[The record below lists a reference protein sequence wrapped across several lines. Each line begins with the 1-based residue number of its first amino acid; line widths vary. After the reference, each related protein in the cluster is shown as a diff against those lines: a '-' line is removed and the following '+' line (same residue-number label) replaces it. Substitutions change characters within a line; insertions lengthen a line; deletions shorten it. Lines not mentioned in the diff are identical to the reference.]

1 MSEYDDVKYGWSAFY
16 HRFEILC
23 EINEVSPQTV
33 SEQTGISAASISL
46 WRKAWYGDENEDL
59 DEDLDKDKDIYA
71 GGTYPSVDSLI
82 KLSLYFNVSVDYLI
96 GIRMSWHSEI
106 INQRADD
113 LSRDN
118 KNKLIEYADF
128 LLWKQEKDKG
138 NK

>member
-1 MSEYDDVKYGWSAFY
+1 MSEYDDVKYEWGTFY
-16 HRFEILC
+16 HRFELLC
-23 EINEVSPQTV
+23 EINGVSPQMV
-33 SEQTGISAASISL
+33 SDQTEISAAAISL
-46 WRKAWYGDENEDL
+46 WRKAWYGDEEEEL
-59 DEDLDKDKDIYA
+59 DEDLDEKTDIYA

-96 GIRMSWHSEI
+96 GIRKSWHSEI

-128 LLWKQEKDKG
+128 LLWKQENDK
-138 NK
+138 